1 MKKALIFTLAFT
13 FVIFTGCQ
21 EGAAK
26 KVTSSNT
33 AATPAAKATSV
44 QTSSAKTSGTPVM
57 TFDKTSHDFGVI
69 KEGEKVTTSFG
80 FTNTGDADL
89 IIVDARGSCGC
100 TVPQYPKNTPIA
112 PGESGSI
119 VVSFDSSNKPNMQQ
133 KTVTISANTASG
145 RETLRIKAMVTP
157 DPVKQKQRDDAAKA
171 RQQNSN

>member
-1 MKKALIFTLAFT
+1 MKKALIFTLAIT

-100 TVPQYPKNTPIA
+100 TVPEYPKNKPIA
-112 PGESGSI
+112 PGETGTI
-119 VVSFDSSNKPNMQQ
+119 MVSFDSSNKPGVQQ
-133 KTVTISANTASG
+133 KSVTLSANTSTG
-145 RETLRIKAMVTP
+145 REMLRIKSNVTP
-157 DPVKQKQRDDAAKA
+157 DPVKQQQREAQARA
-171 RQQNSN
+171 RQQN